1 MVIRET
7 IDIHN
12 LINIKIVLLKF
23 LLIERTRVST
33 IFDLFVTSMRR
44 LIQHRKFRVS
54 PRKYKSKLF
63 ADFKLDNTRTAFVRY
78 VLCKLHESKF
88 FLNLVP
94 ECWCTV

>member
-63 ADFKLDNTRTAFVRY
+63 ADFKLDSIIPE
-78 VLCKLHESKF
+78 LHSFDTYYANYTNRNF
-88 FLNLVP
+88 F
-94 ECWCTV
+94 